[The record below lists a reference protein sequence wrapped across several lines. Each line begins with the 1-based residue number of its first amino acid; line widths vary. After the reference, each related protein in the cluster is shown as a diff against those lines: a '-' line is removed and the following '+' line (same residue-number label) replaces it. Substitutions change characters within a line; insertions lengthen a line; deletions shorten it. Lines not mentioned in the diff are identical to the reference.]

1 MAGLENGK
9 NQLSFSLTISIA
21 LATTGFNNF
30 LLRSSHSMTFPVY
43 HDLGLPLLK
52 KAFWSSILLELSFKQ
67 FNIHL

>member
-30 LLRSSHSMTFPVY
+30 LLRSSNYMTFPVF
-43 HDLGLPLLK
+43 HDLG
-52 KAFWSSILLELSFKQ
+52 
-67 FNIHL
+67 